1 MPVKNLNVI
10 GGGGLIGNTS
20 VDGLNMHNLELIN
33 FNSLKLQGNDVYIN
47 DIKYPGTDGAY
58 GNVLVTDG
66 QGNLQFVVP
75 PSAPV
80 TSVNTLTGDVVLD
93 TDNISEGSTNL
104 YYTDNR
110 VDARISNASLGDL
123 SDVTLGTPVTGN
135 FLRFDGSN
143 WIQKDLGGTNNY
155 IVKYSSAT
163 DITKSVLYEA
173 TDGNVGVSDTSPSQK
188 LSVKGGNLAVF
199 DTTDRL
205 IYVGK
210 DTSNTLSFKFESA
223 SNKSIISSL
232 GTNPVI
238 DINVGST
245 TAMHID
251 KDGNVKTIK
260 NIYAGLS
267 NIGFKTSSG
276 GTNNLISLKEYS
288 TATND
293 VSIDTGGTLLIGSGD
308 TASAYYDANSTTIKN
323 DKILYLTST
332 NSIKLITGY
341 NATTNTVEI
350 NSTGQI
356 VSNVTNIAPFTISS
370 TTLVTNLNSDYL
382 DGKHASDF
390 LQTNSEG
397 TAGQTITFNE
407 GLRTGFINFNQYDNY
422 DPDDIV
428 NTGGGAGI
436 INDNSNYKA
445 LMILGNNSANGNKI
459 IKLYDDVTISSDLSV
474 TSNLS
479 VGGTSALSGNVTMS
493 GTLSVDS
500 NTTIG
505 GTLKLSNLTS
515 TKIKM
520 ATINTAGEVG
530 TADIPTI
537 RKDLTGLTPIHF
549 PYVVGSYTVNV
560 TVSSVDSSTVSIT
573 AEVVPDNGSYT
584 IYYGYGLS
592 GTSYVHKK
600 RTVSSTISQTQYIN
614 DTADRYS
621 VMYVYADYGTGAG
634 SGVDYGYSHTDVG
647 EESFIL
653 ATIKLRNA
661 YNSAGEIIEIIN
673 WSKLYLNE
681 STDNTRWETS
691 TSGNGNAGDMVIS
704 NGSNKITTTS
714 NVNWSDTNLQLKIT
728 GEAGML
734 ALSYASNKAGSILGY
749 NNNTEHWFIGRGDPA
764 LGDIHFGS
772 ITNDKVHIRANGA
785 NRMTITGSNKVGIG
799 TTTPMSFV
807 NNSGLHIRGDNYEHA
822 MLMLGDP
829 SISKGGIIQTSDSK
843 HRIVIGANIY
853 DDPTNSWS
861 NFVSGKGGAGI
872 SVVADKNDWGVH
884 ISFFLSDNDNE
895 YSQKMVLNSLGRL
908 GIGSSAPTEKLHV
921 ESGNAKVEGHVQA
934 RDYVEVLDTGGAE
947 GFKMQWNDTDKSID
961 FIIN

>member
-1 MPVKNLNVI
+1 MSVKNLNVI

-20 VDGLNMHNLELIN
+20 VDGLNTHNLELIN

-66 QGNLQFVVP
+66 QGNLQFAVP

-80 TSVNTLTGDVVLD
+80 TSVNTLTGDVVLN

-173 TDGNVGVSDTSPSQK
+173 TDGNVGVSDTAPSQK

-210 DTSNTLSFKFESA
+210 DTSNTLSFKFEST
-223 SNKSIISSL
+223 SSKSVISSL
-232 GTNPVI
+232 GTNPII

-245 TAMHID
+245 TAIHID
-251 KDGNVKTIK
+251 KDGNVGIGVTTPGAKLDVNGTGK
-260 NIYAGLS
+260 FGDGSNEALS
-267 NIGFKTSSG
+267 LRSS
-276 GTNNLISLKEYS
+276 
-288 TATND
+288 
-293 VSIDTGGTLLIGSGD
+293 
-308 TASAYYDANSTTIKN
+308 SAAVG
-323 DKILYLTST
+323 
-332 NSIKLITGY
+332 IKLHGNSNTYMGDIMFNDSAFGFRNTSGNYIFYAHTNGKIGIGNNSPGYILDVTG
-341 NATTNTVEI
+341 
-350 NSTGQI
+350 TGKFSDQLTLSKASGTAPMI
-356 VSNVTNIAPFTISS
+356 VTS

-436 INDNSNYKA
+436 INDSSNYKA
-445 LMILGNNSANGNKI
+445 LMILGNNSGGGNKI

-479 VGGTSALSGNVTMS
+479 VGGTSTLSGNVTMS

-500 NTTIG
+500 NATIS
-505 GTLKLSNLTS
+505 GTLKLSNLSS

-520 ATINTAGEVG
+520 ATINTTGEVG

-549 PYVVGSYTVNV
+549 PYVVGTYTVNV
-560 TVSSVDSSTVSIT
+560 TISDVSSDVVSIT
-573 AEVVPDNGSYT
+573 AEIVPDNGSYT

-592 GTSYVHKK
+592 GTTYVHKK

-621 VMYVYADYGTGAG
+621 VMYVYADYGSGAG
-634 SGVDYGYSHTDVG
+634 SGVDYGYSHTDTG

-661 YNSAGEIIEIIN
+661 YNTAGEVIEIIN

-691 TSGNGNAGDMVIS
+691 TSGNGNTGDMVIS
-704 NGSNKITTTS
+704 NGSNKLTTTT
-714 NVNWSDTNLQLKIT
+714 NVNWNDINSQLKIT
-728 GEAGML
+728 GNTGML
-734 ALSYASNKAGSILGY
+734 ALSYDANTSGTIVGY
-749 NNNTEHWFIGRGDPA
+749 NNDSYHWFIGKGDYN
-764 LGDIHFGS
+764 LNDVYFGT
-772 ITNDKVHIRANGA
+772 ITNDKVHIKTNNI
-785 NRMTITGSNKVGIG
+785 NRISVDVTGKVGIG
-799 TTTPMSFV
+799 TTNPSEILSIYGGNIQIENI
-807 NNSGLHIRGDNYEHA
+807 NNYVESLFFKHTYIPWNHTYESQITFDWYGHLYGNAGTLRGLIYLSGRESYANHYFIDDEGNSQLTLLDNKN
-822 MLMLGDP
+822 
-829 SISKGGIIQTSDSK
+829 IGINTFSP
-843 HRIVIGANIY
+843 V
-853 DDPTNSWS
+853 
-861 NFVSGKGGAGI
+861 
-872 SVVADKNDWGVH
+872 
-884 ISFFLSDNDNE
+884 
-895 YSQKMVLNSLGRL
+895 
-908 GIGSSAPTEKLHV
+908 EKLHV
-921 ESGNAKVEGHVQA
+921 ASGNAKVEGRVQA
-934 RDYVEVLDTGGAE
+934 RDYVEVLNTAGTS